1 MRRYFSILVVALVAL
16 FMATS
21 CQLESGT
28 EPNPN
33 KANQL
38 LWRRVETAL
47 NGQYEHAQMVAW
59 LNDYMIGTVWSETYK
74 PIEVSE
80 KEGVYTLSY
89 TLLGDYYATTYR
101 INTGGKKLNEG
112 GEWIVYVKYNSYMEF
127 AKVGIVKG
135 VVGENTKFSIE
146 CAVSHQTPHYNALQ
160 SEVEYLFNDVEEM
173 YEFTFMECKGI
184 STDTNNASNSME
196 YIIEFEATEP
206 LVYTDKTLWSGKIDI
221 LYKDNMAGTERSVT
235 ADIERRFVTFI

>member
-1 MRRYFSILVVALVAL
+1 MRKYIPILVVAFVAL

-59 LNDYMIGTVWSETYK
+59 LNDYMIGEVWSETYE

-80 KEGVYTLSY
+80 KEGVYTFSY
-89 TLLGDYYATTYR
+89 TMSGDYHATTYR

-112 GEWIVYVKYNSYMEF
+112 GEWVVYVKYGSYMEF
-127 AKVGIVKG
+127 AKIGVVKG

-146 CAVSHQTPHYNALQ
+146 CEVGYQTPHYNDMQ
-160 SEVEYLFNDVEEM
+160 SEVEYWFNTTEEL

-184 STDTNNASNSME
+184 STDTNNASNSVE

-221 LYKDNMAGTERSVT
+221 LYKDNMAGTERNVT

>member
-1 MRRYFSILVVALVAL
+1 MRKYISILVVALVAI

-28 EPNPN
+28 EPNTN
-33 KANQL
+33 KANQI

-47 NGQYEHAQMVAW
+47 NGQYEHVQMVAW
-59 LNDYMIGTVWSETYK
+59 LNDYMIGTVWGETYK
-74 PIEVSE
+74 PIDVLEN
-80 KEGVYTLSY
+80 EGVYTFGY
-89 TLLGDYYATTYR
+89 TMSGDYYATTYR

-112 GEWIVYVKYNSYMEF
+112 GEWIVYVKYGAYMEF
-127 AKVGIVKG
+127 AKVGVVKG
-135 VVGENTKFSIE
+135 VVGEDTKFSIE
-146 CAVSHQTPHYNALQ
+146 CEVSHQTPHYNALQ
-160 SEVEYLFNDVEEM
+160 SEVEYLFNNVEEM

-221 LYKDNMAGTERSVT
+221 LYKDNMAGTERNVT
-235 ADIERRFVTFI
+235 AEIEHRFVTFI

>member
-1 MRRYFSILVVALVAL
+1 MRKYISILIVALVAI

-33 KANQL
+33 KANQM

-47 NGQYEHAQMVAW
+47 NGQYEHVQMVAW
-59 LNDYMIGTVWSETYK
+59 LNDHIIGTVWGETYE

-80 KEGVYTLSY
+80 KEGVYTFSY
-89 TLLGDYYATTYR
+89 LMSGDYYSTTYR

-112 GEWIVYVKYNSYMEF
+112 GEWIVYVKYGAYMEF
-127 AKVGIVKG
+127 AKVGVVKG
-135 VVGENTKFSIE
+135 VVGEDTKFSIE
-146 CAVSHQTPHYNALQ
+146 CEVSHQTPHYNALQ

-221 LYKDNMAGTERSVT
+221 LYKDNMAGTERNVT
-235 ADIERRFVTFI
+235 AEIERRFVTFI

>member
-1 MRRYFSILVVALVAL
+1 MRKYISILIVALVAI

-33 KANQL
+33 KANQI
-38 LWRRVETAL
+38 LWRRVEIAL
-47 NGQYEHAQMVAW
+47 NGQYEHVQMVAW
-59 LNDYMIGTVWSETYK
+59 LNDHIIGTVWSETYE

-80 KEGVYTLSY
+80 KEGVYTFGY
-89 TLLGDYYATTYR
+89 TMSGDYYSTTYR

-112 GEWIVYVKYNSYMEF
+112 GEWIVYVKYGAYMEF
-127 AKVGIVKG
+127 AKVGVVKG
-135 VVGENTKFSIE
+135 VVGEDTKFSIE
-146 CAVSHQTPHYNALQ
+146 CEVSHQTPHYNALQ

-206 LVYTDKTLWSGKIDI
+206 LVCTDKTLWSGKIDI
-221 LYKDNMAGTERSVT
+221 LYKDNMAGTERNVT
-235 ADIERRFVTFI
+235 AEIERRFVTFI

>member
-1 MRRYFSILVVALVAL
+1 MRKYISILVVALVAI

-47 NGQYEHAQMVAW
+47 NGQYEHAQMVVW
-59 LNDYMIGTVWSETYK
+59 LNDHMIGTVWSETYK

-80 KEGVYTLSY
+80 NDGVYTFGY
-89 TLLGDYYATTYR
+89 TMSGDYYATTYR

-112 GEWIVYVKYNSYMEF
+112 GEWIVYVKYGAYMEF
-127 AKVGIVKG
+127 AKVGVVKG
-135 VVGENTKFSIE
+135 VVGEDTKFSIE
-146 CAVSHQTPHYNALQ
+146 CEVSHQTPHYNALQ

-184 STDTNNASNSME
+184 STDTNSASNSME

-221 LYKDNMAGTERSVT
+221 LYKDNMAGTERNVT
-235 ADIERRFVTFI
+235 AEIERRFVTFI

>member
-1 MRRYFSILVVALVAL
+1 MRKYISILVVALVAI

-33 KANQL
+33 KANQI

-59 LNDYMIGTVWSETYK
+59 LNDYMIGTVWGETYK
-74 PIEVSE
+74 PIDVLEN
-80 KEGVYTLSY
+80 EGVYTFGY
-89 TLLGDYYATTYR
+89 TMSGDYYATTYR

-112 GEWIVYVKYNSYMEF
+112 GEWIVYVKYGTYMEF
-127 AKVGIVKG
+127 AKVGVVKG
-135 VVGENTKFSIE
+135 VVGDDTKFSIE
-146 CAVSHQTPHYNALQ
+146 CEVSHQTPHYNALQ
-160 SEVEYLFNDVEEM
+160 SEVEYWFNATEEL
-173 YEFTFMECKGI
+173 YEFTYTTCKGI
-184 STDTNNASNSME
+184 STDADNATDSME

-221 LYKDNMAGTERSVT
+221 LYKDNMAGTERNVT
-235 ADIERRFVTFI
+235 AEIERRFVTFI

>member
-1 MRRYFSILVVALVAL
+1 MRKYISILVVALVAL

-47 NGQYEHAQMVAW
+47 NGQYEHAQMVVW
-59 LNDYMIGTVWSETYK
+59 LNDYMIGEVWSETYK

-80 KEGVYTLSY
+80 NEGVYTFSY
-89 TLLGDYYATTYR
+89 TMSGDYYATTYR

-112 GEWIVYVKYNSYMEF
+112 GEWIVYVKYGAYMEF
-127 AKVGIVKG
+127 AKVGVVKG

-146 CAVSHQTPHYNALQ
+146 CEVSHQTPHYNALQ

-196 YIIEFEATEP
+196 YIIEFEATEL

-221 LYKDNMAGTERSVT
+221 LYKDNMEGTERNVT
-235 ADIERRFVTFI
+235 AEIERRFVTFI

>member
-1 MRRYFSILVVALVAL
+1 MRRYFSILIVALVAI
-16 FMATS
+16 FATTS

-33 KANQL
+33 RANQL

-47 NGQYEHAQMVAW
+47 SGQYEHAQMAAW
-59 LNDYMIGTVWSETYK
+59 LNDYMIGGVWSETYE

-80 KEGVYTLSY
+80 KEGVYTLSS
-89 TLLGDYYATTYR
+89 TLSGDYYGATYR
-101 INTGGKKLNEG
+101 INTGGKLLNEG
-112 GEWIVYVKYNSYMEF
+112 GEWVVYVKYGSYMEF
-127 AKVGIVKG
+127 AKIGVVKG
-135 VVGENTKFSIE
+135 VVGEDTKFSIE
-146 CAVSHQTPHYNALQ
+146 CEVGYQTPHYNTLQ

-184 STDTNNASNSME
+184 STDTNNASNSVE

-206 LVYTDKTLWSGKIDI
+206 LVYTDKTLWSGKVDI
-221 LYKDNMAGTERSVT
+221 LYKDNMAGTERNVT
-235 ADIERRFVTFI
+235 AVIERRFVTFI

>member
-1 MRRYFSILVVALVAL
+1 MRRYFSILIVALVAI
-16 FMATS
+16 FATTS

-33 KANQL
+33 RANQL

-47 NGQYEHAQMVAW
+47 SGQYEHAQMAAW
-59 LNDYMIGTVWSETYK
+59 LNDYMIGGVWSETYE

-80 KEGVYTLSY
+80 KEGVYTFSY
-89 TLLGDYYATTYR
+89 TMSGDYYATTYR

-112 GEWIVYVKYNSYMEF
+112 GEWVVYVKYGSYMEF
-127 AKVGIVKG
+127 AKVGVVKG
-135 VVGENTKFSIE
+135 AVGENTKFSIE
-146 CAVSHQTPHYNALQ
+146 CEVGYQTPHYNALQ
-160 SEVEYLFNDVEEM
+160 SEVEYWFNTTEEL

-184 STDTNNASNSME
+184 STDTNNASNSVE

-206 LVYTDKTLWSGKIDI
+206 LVYTDKTLWSGKVDI
-221 LYKDNMAGTERSVT
+221 LYKDNMAGTERNVT
-235 ADIERRFVTFI
+235 AVIERRFVTFI

>member
-1 MRRYFSILVVALVAL
+1 MRKYIPILVVAFVAL

-59 LNDYMIGTVWSETYK
+59 LNDYMIGEVWSETYE

-80 KEGVYTLSY
+80 NEGVYTFSY
-89 TLLGDYYATTYR
+89 TMSGDYYATTYR
-101 INTGGKKLNEG
+101 INTGGKQLNEG
-112 GEWIVYVKYNSYMEF
+112 GEWVVYVKYGAYMEF
-127 AKVGIVKG
+127 AKIGVVRG

-146 CAVSHQTPHYNALQ
+146 CEVGYQTPHYNALQ
-160 SEVEYLFNDVEEM
+160 SEVEYLFNDVEEL

-184 STDTNNASNSME
+184 STDTNNASNSVE

-221 LYKDNMAGTERSVT
+221 LYKDNMAGTERNVT
-235 ADIERRFVTFI
+235 AVIERRFVTFM

>member
-1 MRRYFSILVVALVAL
+1 MRRYFSILIVALVAI
-16 FMATS
+16 FTTTS

-33 KANQL
+33 RANQL

-47 NGQYEHAQMVAW
+47 SGQYEHAQMVAW
-59 LNDYMIGTVWSETYK
+59 LNDYMIGEVWSETYE

-80 KEGVYTLSY
+80 KEGVYTFSY
-89 TLLGDYYATTYR
+89 TMSGDYYATTYR

-112 GEWIVYVKYNSYMEF
+112 GEWVVYVKYGSYMEF
-127 AKVGIVKG
+127 AKIGVVKG

-146 CAVSHQTPHYNALQ
+146 CEVGYQTPHYNALQ

-184 STDTNNASNSME
+184 STDTNNASNSVE

-206 LVYTDKTLWSGKIDI
+206 LVYTDKTLWSGKVDI
-221 LYKDNMAGTERSVT
+221 LYKDNMAGTERNVT
-235 ADIERRFVTFI
+235 AVIERRFVTFI